1 MKKKQLSGS
10 IEPLRHESPGREE
23 KKLTKSKLTK
33 DLSPDSRQFDSKLQS
48 PAKKKAEVA
57 ASKQEEGPKGPPE
70 IYLHRNPQ
78 GGIYVHEKDIET
90 LFRFIDSNN
99 YGRITMQDL
108 KKKVSLFAKEMTNRD
123 FKFLMAGKNDIELKE
138 LYDILKYNELEDFDP
153 IAEAFKFYDPEGTG
167 YVDEKRLR
175 EIFSMLGYEDL
186 TSGDYN
192 ILLECASSSLEKDRI
207 SLDDFRKLIPI
218 YEPPEGDAKMK
229 NINVISDPE
238 VHNQFVANLKEYG
251 DTKKF

>member
-10 IEPLRHESPGREE
+10 IEPMRHESPEE
-23 KKLTKSKLTK
+23 KKQPRSKLNK
-33 DLSPDSRQFDSKLQS
+33 EVSPEGRTVDYKFQS
-48 PAKKKAEVA
+48 PAKKKPDTMIPK
-57 ASKQEEGPKGPPE
+57 SEEEPKGPPE

-123 FKFLMAGKNDIELKE
+123 FKFLMAGKNDIEIKE

-153 IAEAFKFYDPEGTG
+153 IAEAFKFYDPENTG
-167 YVDEKRLR
+167 YVDEKRLK

-192 ILLECASSSLEKDRI
+192 ILIECADADLDGKISLE
-207 SLDDFRKLIPI
+207 DFRKLIPI
-218 YEPPEGDAKMK
+218 YEPKEGDTKMK
-229 NINVISDPE
+229 NINVVSDPE
-238 VHNQFVANLKEYG
+238 IHNQFVANLKEYG
-251 DTKKF
+251 DTKKY

>member
-10 IEPLRHESPGREE
+10 IEPAMNSSPERAEDKRAFRPKANKE
-23 KKLTKSKLTK
+23 
-33 DLSPDSRQFDSKLQS
+33 LSPDSRIFDSKMPS
-48 PAKKKAEVA
+48 PPKRKMDTSAKP
-57 ASKQEEGPKGPPE
+57 EEEQKGPPE

-123 FKFLMAGKNDIELKE
+123 FKFLMAGKNDISIKE

-167 YVDEKRLR
+167 FVDMNRLK
-175 EIFSMLGYEDL
+175 EIFSLLGYEEL
-186 TSGDYN
+186 TSGDLQ
-192 ILLECASSSLEKDRI
+192 ILVECADADLDGKISLE
-207 SLDDFRKLIPI
+207 DFRKLIPV
-218 YEPPEGDAKMK
+218 YEPKEGDPKMK
-229 NINVISDPE
+229 NINVVSDPE
-238 VHNQFVANLKEYG
+238 LHNQFVANLKEYG
-251 DTKKF
+251 DTKKY

>member
-1 MKKKQLSGS
+1 MSGS
-10 IEPLRHESPGREE
+10 IEPVINSSPERTEE
-23 KKLTKSKLTK
+23 KKAYRPKPNKEV
-33 DLSPDSRQFDSKLQS
+33 SPDMRSPESKYAS
-48 PAKKKAEVA
+48 PPKKKPDVQ
-57 ASKQEEGPKGPPE
+57 ASKTEDEPKGPPE

-123 FKFLMAGKNDIELKE
+123 FKFLMAGKNDISIKE

-167 YVDEKRLR
+167 FVDLNRLK
-175 EIFSMLGYEDL
+175 EIFSLLGYEEL
-186 TSGDYN
+186 TSGDLQ
-192 ILLECASSSLEKDRI
+192 ILIECADADLDGKI
-207 SLDDFRKLIPI
+207 SLDDFRRLIPI
-218 YEPPEGDAKMK
+218 YEPKETEPKMK
-229 NINVISDPE
+229 NINVVSDPE
-238 VHNQFVANLKEYG
+238 LHNQFVANLKEYG